1 MASLDKKIEA
11 YMGRT
16 VDFLTE
22 VTLQDDGEG
31 AYIAEWNI
39 KDKAKP
45 TDDELKAKESDA
57 DKLEK
62 NATAIDNRRAEYGTV
77 EQQLEYITENG
88 LTKWQENV
96 AAIKKKYPKE

>member
-45 TDDELKAKESDA
+45 TNDELKAKESDA
-57 DKLEK
+57 NKLEK
-62 NATAIDNRRAEYGTV
+62 EAIAIQKRVAEYGSLAK
-77 EQQLEYITENG
+77 QIEYITENG

-96 AAIKKKYPKE
+96 TAIKKKYPKE

>member
-11 YMGRT
+11 YMGRS

-22 VTLQDDGEG
+22 VTLQDDGKG

-39 KDKAKP
+39 KDKPKP
-45 TDDELKAKESDA
+45 TDSQLKAKESDA

-62 NATAIDNRRAEYGTV
+62 NAIVIENRKAEYGTV
-77 EQQLEYITENG
+77 AQQLEYITENG

-96 AAIKKKYPKE
+96 TAIKKKYPKE

>member
-1 MASLDKKIEA
+1 MARLDKKIEA
-11 YMGRT
+11 YMGRS

-22 VTLQDDGEG
+22 VTLQDDGKG
-31 AYIAEWNI
+31 AYIAAWNI

-45 TDDELKAKESDA
+45 TDSQLKAKESDA

-62 NATAIDNRRAEYGTV
+62 NAIAIDKRKAEYGTV

-96 AAIKKKYPKE
+96 TAIKKKYPKE

>member
-1 MASLDKKIEA
+1 MTNLDKKIEA
-11 YMGRT
+11 YMGRS

-22 VTLQDDGEG
+22 VTLQDDVKG
-31 AYIAEWNI
+31 AFIAEWNI

-62 NATAIDNRRAEYGTV
+62 NATAIDNRKAEYGTV

-96 AAIKKKYPKE
+96 TAIKKKYPKE

>member
-1 MASLDKKIEA
+1 MESLDKKIEA
-11 YMGRT
+11 YMERS
-16 VDFLTE
+16 VDFLKE
-22 VTLQDDGEG
+22 VTMQDDGKG

-45 TDDELKAKESDA
+45 TDDQLKAVESDA

-62 NATAIDNRRAEYGTV
+62 NATVIDNRKAEYGTV

-96 AAIKKKYPKE
+96 TAIKKKYPKE

>member
-11 YMGRT
+11 YMGRS
-16 VDFLTE
+16 VDFLKE
-22 VTLQDDGEG
+22 VTLQDDGKG

-62 NATAIDNRRAEYGTV
+62 NATAIDNRKAEYGTV

-96 AAIKKKYPKE
+96 TAIKKKYPKE

>member
-1 MASLDKKIEA
+1 MATLKTKIEK
-11 YMGRT
+11 YMGR
-16 VDFLTE
+16 E
-22 VTLQDDGEG
+22 VNFPFEVALQDDGKG
-31 AYIAEWNI
+31 VYIAEWNI
-39 KDKAKP
+39 KEKTKP
-45 TDDELKAKESDA
+45 TDAQLKAVESDA

-62 NATAIDNRRAEYGTV
+62 NAIVIDKRRAEYGTI

>member
-1 MASLDKKIEA
+1 M
-11 YMGRT
+11 
-16 VDFLTE
+16 TE
-22 VTLQDDGEG
+22 VTLQDDGKG

-45 TDDELKAKESDA
+45 TDSQLKAKESDA

-62 NATAIDNRRAEYGTV
+62 NAIVIDNRKAEYGTV

-96 AAIKKKYPKE
+96 TAIKKKYPKE